1 MKTLQKF
8 GLTLVSVSILLALLL
23 QRAWSLVFRPDNIQ
37 QIEIV
42 PAPPDLTPV
51 LVLLSTNWAVA
62 APLVLMFLA
71 GIVCVLFPIL
81 NHAGEPQL
89 IEIKYVH

>member
-8 GLTLVSVSILLALLL
+8 GLTLVSVSILLGLLL

-37 QIEIV
+37 QIDIV

-51 LVLLSTNWAVA
+51 LVLLSTNWTVAV
-62 APLVLMFLA
+62 PLCLMFLA
-71 GIVCVLFPIL
+71 GITCVIYPIL
-81 NHAGEPQL
+81 HHGGEPEL